1 MVLVRYVELRSRL
14 YRLISLFKV
23 REGAFDP
30 TIREFAIND
39 TGIIVGK
46 PFEGVEGVLSGMARE
61 IARGGSIAS
70 FGSAGRNPAEDSTG
84 QPG

>member
-30 TIREFAIND
+30 TIREFEITG
-39 TGIIVGK
+39 TGIVVGQ
-46 PFEGVEGVLSGMARE
+46 PFVGVEGVLSGMARE
-61 IARGGSIAS
+61 AARSAS
-70 FGSAGRNPAEDSTG
+70 PAPLKDGE
-84 QPG
+84 PGLPVDHTVRPG